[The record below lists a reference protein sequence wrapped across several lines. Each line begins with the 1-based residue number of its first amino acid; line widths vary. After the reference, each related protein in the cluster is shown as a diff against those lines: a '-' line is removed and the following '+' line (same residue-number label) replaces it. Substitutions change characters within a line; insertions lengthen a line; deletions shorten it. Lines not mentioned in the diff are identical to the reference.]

1 MTSPATGRELFPGM
15 ESIKWSADMH
25 DINIEIVH
33 EINIRL
39 WTCRW
44 QRYRGVILYGL
55 IPLLLATLL
64 S

>member
-1 MTSPATGRELFPGM
+1 
-15 ESIKWSADMH
+15 MH